1 MWTVVILSLWSLSQ
15 IHWVPLIKDCQ
26 SYFWFCVTTIIC
38 HHDRLSSKLLI
49 KDSFFFKFMPLAC
62 DFDFSNVVSSFQGS
76 LLTLLSTFGMYSSLT
91 FVSYNNETNFFACFI
106 LLKFLSKHI
115 YTHVHCSKT
124 FMVFK
129 GLNIHNFLFVISIPK
144 QYVRE

>member
-26 SYFWFCVTTIIC
+26 SYFWFCVTTIDYLLNFSLKIVSSLNSC
-38 HHDRLSSKLLI
+38 HLPVTLIFPMWYLAFRVLCWPYFQLSGCIAAKLLWAVI
-49 KDSFFFKFMPLAC
+49 MK
-62 DFDFSNVVSSFQGS
+62 QI
-76 LLTLLSTFGMYSSLT
+76 
-91 FVSYNNETNFFACFI
+91 FFACFI
-106 LLKFLSKHI
+106 LLKFLSKHV
-115 YTHVHCSKT
+115 YTHVYCSKT

-129 GLNIHNFLFVISIPK
+129 GLNIHNFLFFVISIPK